1 MSKII
6 DVVATEKQFQ
16 SGRLQAVG
24 DVFKVPEDKF
34 APEIMKRA
42 KVKKGEA
49 DAKQKVSEK
58 IPGKAAKM
66 QGTITAAGGDE
77 RKPARGK
84 K

>member
-1 MSKII
+1 MIE
-6 DVVATEKQFQ
+6 VVATEKQFQ

-24 DVFKVPEDKF
+24 NVFKVPEDKF

-49 DAKQKVSEK
+49 DAKQEGSERSA
-58 IPGKAAKM
+58 GKAARV
-66 QGTITAAGGDE
+66 QGAVTATGGDG
-77 RKPARGK
+77 RKSARGK